1 LLSGAMRAACYTGIM
16 ARLILLLHRY
26 LGIAV
31 GALMVMWCL
40 SGIVMLYVSYPA
52 LGEDVRLKHLQPI
65 AWRNCCRLADAP
77 RADFQSGGISVEMLD
92 GRPVLFSRADSRPI
106 DLSTGFLIE
115 GISADQ
121 AAGVAKG
128 FTANASPPAPQL
140 LGLIDRDQWTVSGDF
155 NSERPLYHF
164 GLADAAGTELYVSS
178 RSGRAVQ
185 MTTARE
191 RFWNWLGAIPHWLYF
206 TELRSH
212 PRIWSQVVIVA
223 SLLGC
228 FLAGMG
234 IYLGIRQFAARP
246 AGRWSPYIGFNLWHH
261 TAGLTFGV
269 FTLTWVLSGLL
280 SMNPWG
286 WLQGAGMETES
297 AAIQGAPPSSATLG
311 VALRILAGAAPSA
324 VSLKAAPLDGE
335 TYFIASSA
343 GGERLR
349 LDERGTPAPL
359 GGAELKFLAYALG
372 RVETRSALKLLPQE
386 DDYYFSHH
394 RELAALPVYRLVL
407 ASGTRYYLDSVSGML
422 VAKLDAGSRAYR
434 WLHAGLHRLD
444 FAPWLRARPQWDL
457 IIWFLMSGV
466 TVVCVTGAYLGY
478 RRLTRTGLKS

>member
-1 LLSGAMRAACYTGIM
+1 M

-52 LGEDVRLKHLQPI
+52 LGEAVRLQNLQPI
-65 AWRNCCRLADAP
+65 AWRDCCKVAEAL
-77 RADFQSGGISVEMLD
+77 RAELQPGGISIEMLD
-92 GRPVLFSRADSRPI
+92 GRPVLFSRADSRPV
-106 DLSTGFLIE
+106 DLSTGALIE

-121 AAGVAKG
+121 AAAVAKG
-128 FTANASPPAPQL
+128 FAVSAAPGAPQL

-185 MTTARE
+185 MTTTRD

-212 PRIWSQVVIVA
+212 PSIWSQVVIVT

-228 FLAGMG
+228 FLAGIG
-234 IYLGIRQFAARP
+234 IYLGIRRFAARP
-246 AGRWSPYIGFNLWHH
+246 AGRWSPYTGFNLWHH
-261 TAGLTFGV
+261 MGGLTFGV

-286 WLQGAGMETES
+286 WLRGTGMETES
-297 AAIQGAPPSSATLG
+297 AAIEGAPPSSAQLTA
-311 VALRILAGAAPSA
+311 ALQIVAGATPAA
-324 VSLKAAPLDGE
+324 VSLKAAPLNGA

-343 GGERLR
+343 RGERLR
-349 LDERGTPAPL
+349 LNERGTPAPL

-372 RVETRSALKLLPQE
+372 RSETPSAPKLVTQE

-394 RELAALPVYRLVL
+394 RQLAALPVYRLVL
-407 ASGTRYYLDSVSGML
+407 ASGTRYYMDSVSGML

-444 FAPWLRARPQWDL
+444 FAPGLRARPQWDL
-457 IIWFLMSGV
+457 IMLFLMSGV
-466 TVVCVTGAYLGY
+466 TMVCVTGAYLGY

>member
-1 LLSGAMRAACYTGIM
+1 M

-52 LGEDVRLKHLQPI
+52 LGENIRLKHLQPI
-65 AWRNCCRLADAP
+65 AWRDCCKIADALA
-77 RADFQSGGISVEMLD
+77 ADFPSAGIWIEMLD
-92 GRPVLFSRADSRPI
+92 GRPVLYPREDSRPV
-106 DLSTGFLIE
+106 DLSTGALIE

-121 AAGVAKG
+121 AAGVAKS
-128 FTANASPPAPQL
+128 FAANASPAAPQL

-185 MTTARE
+185 ITTTRE

-212 PRIWSQVVIVA
+212 PRIWSQAVVVA

-228 FLAGMG
+228 FLAGIG

-261 TAGLTFGV
+261 IAGLIFGV

-286 WLQGAGMETES
+286 WLRGTGIETES
-297 AAIQGAPPSSATLG
+297 AAIAGAPRSSANLA
-311 VALRILAGAAPSA
+311 VALQILADAGPAA
-324 VSLKAAPLDGE
+324 VSLKAAPLNGE
-335 TYFIASSA
+335 NYFIAGSA

-349 LDERGTPAPL
+349 LNERGTPAPL
-359 GGAELKFLAYALG
+359 GGADLKFLAQALDS
-372 RVETRSALKLLPQE
+372 VETRSTPKLATQE

-394 RELAALPVYRLVL
+394 RELAVLPVYRLVL
-407 ASGTRYYLDSVSGML
+407 PSGTRYYLDSVSGKL
-422 VAKLDAGSRAYR
+422 VAKLDAASRAYR
-434 WLHAGLHRLD
+434 WLHEGLHRLD
-444 FAPWLRARPQWDL
+444 FAPGLRARPLWDL
-457 IIWFLMSGV
+457 VMLFLMTGV
-466 TVVCVTGAYLGY
+466 TVVCVTGACLGY

>member
-1 LLSGAMRAACYTGIM
+1 M
-16 ARLILLLHRY
+16 ARLILLVHRY

-31 GALMVMWCL
+31 GALMVVWCL

-52 LGEDVRLKHLQPI
+52 LGEDVRLQSLQPI
-65 AWRNCCRLADAP
+65 AWRDCCKVADAL
-77 RADFQSGGISVEMLD
+77 RAHLQSAGISVEMLD
-92 GRPVLFSRADSRPI
+92 GRPVLFARADSRPI
-106 DLSTGFLIE
+106 DLSTGSLIE

-121 AAGVAKG
+121 AAAVAKG
-128 FTANASPPAPQL
+128 FAANASPAAPQL
-140 LGLIDRDQWTVSGDF
+140 LGLIERDQWTVSGDF
-155 NSERPLYHF
+155 SSERPLYHF
-164 GLADAAGTELYVSS
+164 GLADAAGTEVYVSS
-178 RSGRAVQ
+178 HSGRAVQ
-185 MTTARE
+185 MTTARG

-212 PRIWSQVVIVA
+212 PRIWSQVVIVT

-228 FLAGMG
+228 FLAGIG

-246 AGRWSPYIGFNLWHH
+246 AGRWSPYIGANLWHH
-261 TAGLTFGV
+261 MAGLTFGV

-297 AAIQGAPPSSATLG
+297 AAIEGAPPSSAKLG
-311 VALRILAGAAPSA
+311 VALQILAAAGPAA
-324 VSLKAAPLDGE
+324 VSLKAAPLNGE

-343 GGERLR
+343 DGARLR
-349 LDERGTPAPL
+349 LNERGTPAPL
-359 GGAELKFLAYALG
+359 DGAELKFLAHALD
-372 RVETRSALKLLPQE
+372 RVEMPSAPQLVTRE

-422 VAKLDAGSRAYR
+422 VAKLDADSRAYR

-457 IIWFLMSGV
+457 IMLFLMSGV

-478 RRLTRTGLKS
+478 RRLTRNGLKS